1 MLTNL
6 EGENVVIPEL
16 VAIAWNLCEAEASDT
31 AGSCLGSVNPDLEKQ
46 DKYQNDLAHEVN
58 LRIKVWCTCSC
69 GLDESSSSVVSSGSL
84 QLKKSVY
91 LPNKTEEFVLIQC
104 RRGILARGFL

>member
-6 EGENVVIPEL
+6 EGEKVVIPEL

-46 DKYQNDLAHEVN
+46 DKYQNDLAN
-58 LRIKVWCTCSC
+58 TRSRQPLYQ
-69 GLDESSSSVVSSGSL
+69 SL
-84 QLKKSVY
+84 VY
-91 LPNKTEEFVLIQC
+91 L
-104 RRGILARGFL
+104 